1 MPRFIKAYIKL
12 PASMGICL
20 LFCSGTLSLAP
31 SLTLAQQVTAMEP
44 QSAEGNIG
52 ALEPPKFDPTKLE
65 LQSHAPAVIHFN
77 VPKTSADL
85 PDVRFGIFDLLVLD
99 KRRQWQILVALDASI
114 VAGDYVIYFNDDQ
127 DAPQGKAIP
136 LTVVADTRSNT
147 TYDAH
152 PNLANILVAQPTWP
166 RALSALDFL
175 NSAEPNLPFRAA
187 IDQPLEPITTQIERV
202 RFTSRRATALTMA
215 AESLPPLAEQNPMES
230 VVPLVAP
237 SQGIVTNILEVQD
250 SPTLLILD
258 HGRSLISLFAFNGT
272 PEVSMGSGVA
282 QGQVLANIRIS
293 APARET
299 TQPDFLWWASLNGA
313 IISPQHFI
321 DWPTR

>member
-1 MPRFIKAYIKL
+1 MPRFINAYMKL

-20 LFCSGTLSLAP
+20 LFCSGTLSLTP
-31 SLTLAQQVTAMEP
+31 SLTLAQQIAAIEP
-44 QSAEGNIG
+44 QSAEENLD

-65 LQSHAPAVIHFN
+65 LQSHAPAVIHFD
-77 VPKTSADL
+77 VPKASADL
-85 PDVRFGIFDLLVLD
+85 PDARFGIFDLLVLD
-99 KRRQWQILVALDASI
+99 KRTQWQIVVALDASI

-147 TYDAH
+147 THDAY
-152 PNLANILVAQPTWP
+152 PNLASVLVVQPTWP

-187 IDQPLEPITTQIERV
+187 IDQPLEAINTQIERI
-202 RFTSRRATALTMA
+202 RFTSRRATALTMT
-215 AESLPPLAEQNPMES
+215 AEPLSTLIGQNPIEA

-237 SQGIVTNILEVQD
+237 SQGIVTNILEVPD

-258 HGRSLISLFAFNGT
+258 HGRSLISLFAFNGS
-272 PEVSMGSGVA
+272 PEVSIGSGVA

-293 APARET
+293 ASDRAS

-313 IISPQHFI
+313 IISPQHFM
-321 DWPTR
+321 DWPAR